1 MADTAQNVHVP
12 VLIVG
17 GGPVGLAAAIELAW
31 RGIDCLLVE
40 RRDGSIGHPKMN
52 QVSVRTTE
60 ICRRW
65 GVAQTVRERSVP
77 EDFPRN
83 IRFVTATSG
92 HELAHYEFPARRD
105 EPCINSPEAIQRCS
119 QIYFDGILRD
129 HALSLGHARFAYRHE
144 LNSFSQDADG
154 VTANLTDLATGT
166 TKQVRAGYLVACDG
180 ADSEIRAA
188 LGIRMDGDY
197 AINTNVNAFFSCTDH
212 DALFHHGRAVMQW
225 LIDGEGVWGD
235 IVSVNGRDL
244 WRFSLMRVPPGPL
257 PGKEE
262 MAAHLRRVIGRD
274 AAFEIHAVLAWE
286 RRRVV
291 AERFS
296 AGRVLLAGDAAHQ
309 MSPTGGFGMNTG
321 IQEAVDACWKLA
333 AMIQGWGGPRMLASY
348 DLERRPVARMIV
360 DEAAR
365 NFFQFG
371 TLPKGRDIDADTP
384 AGATLRKAIGDT
396 IYAARFDREYEME
409 GVPLGYRLEDSPIV
423 IPDGTP
429 APPFEV
435 MTYRPTARPGHRA
448 PHAWL
453 DHDRSMLD
461 LYGRG
466 YTLLRFDVDAATAPL
481 QTAAR
486 ESGVPLSV
494 VDIADNAIARLYE
507 RRLVLVRPDG
517 FVAWRAD
524 TVPDDAVGII
534 DAIRGV

>member
-1 MADTAQNVHVP
+1 MARPDHDVA

-31 RGIDCLLVE
+31 RGIECLLVE

-52 QVSVRTTE
+52 QVSVRTME

-65 GVAQTVRERSVP
+65 GVARSVREQSIP

-92 HELAHYEFPARRD
+92 YELARYEFPARRD

-119 QIYFDGILRD
+119 QIYFDVILRE
-129 HALSLGHARFAYRHE
+129 HALTLGHARFAYRHE
-144 LNSFSQDADG
+144 LKSFTQDGDG
-154 VTANLTDLATGT
+154 VTAELADLATGA
-166 TKQVRAGYLVACDG
+166 TKHVRAGYLLACDG
-180 ADSEIRAA
+180 AESAIRAA
-188 LGIRMDGDY
+188 LGIHMLGDHSL
-197 AINTNVNAFFSCTDH
+197 NTNVNAFFSCSDH
-212 DALFHHGRAVMQW
+212 AALFGHGRAVMQW
-225 LIDGEGVWGD
+225 MIDGAGVWAD

-244 WRFSLMRVPPGPL
+244 WRFSLMRIPPCPL

-262 MAAHLRRVIGRD
+262 MAAHLRRAIGRD
-274 AAFEIHAVLAWE
+274 AAFEIHSVLPWE

-296 AGRVLLAGDAAHQ
+296 DGRVLLAGDAAHQ

-333 AMIQGWGGPRMLASY
+333 AILQGWGGPRMLASY
-348 DLERRPVARMIV
+348 DLERRPVAQMIV

-365 NFFQFG
+365 NYNQFAR
-371 TLPKGRDIDADTP
+371 LPKGDGIDADTP
-384 AGATLRKAIGDT
+384 AGARLRKALGEA
-396 IYAARFDREYEME
+396 IYAERFDREYIME
-409 GVPLGYRLEDSPIV
+409 GVPLGYRLEGSPIV
-423 IPDGTP
+423 IPDGTS

-435 MTYRPTARPGHRA
+435 MTYRPIARPGHRA

-453 DHDRSMLD
+453 EHDRSMID
-461 LYGRG
+461 LYGLG
-466 YTLLRFDVDAATAPL
+466 YTLVRFDRDAATAPL

-486 ESGVPLSV
+486 ARGVPLSV
-494 VDIADNAIARLYE
+494 VDVADQAIASLYE
-507 RRLVLVRPDG
+507 RALVLVRPDG
-517 FVAWRAD
+517 FVAWRGDA
-524 TVPDDAVGII
+524 VPDNALEII
-534 DAIRGV
+534 DTIRGA

>member
-1 MADTAQNVHVP
+1 MRETPLDVP

-52 QVSVRTTE
+52 QVSVRTME

-65 GVAQTVRERSVP
+65 GVARTVRDRSIP

-92 HELAHYEFPARRD
+92 YELAHYDFPARRD

-119 QIYFDGILRD
+119 QIYFDVILRE
-129 HALSLGHARFAYRHE
+129 HAQSLGHARFAYRHE
-144 LNSFSQDADG
+144 LKSFTQDADG
-154 VTANLTDLATGT
+154 VTVDLTDLASAA
-166 TKQVRAGYLVACDG
+166 TKRVRAGYLIACDG
-180 ADSEIRAA
+180 AESAVRAA
-188 LGIRMDGDY
+188 LGIAMVGDG
-197 AINTNVNAFFSCTDH
+197 ALNTNVNAFFSCTDH
-212 DALFHHGRAVMQW
+212 DALFRNGRAVMQW

-244 WRFSLMRVPPGPL
+244 WRFSLMRIPPGAQ
-257 PGKEE
+257 PGKNE
-262 MAAHLRRVIGRD
+262 MATYLRRAIGRD
-274 AAFEIHAVLAWE
+274 TAFEIHSVLPWE

-291 AERFS
+291 AERF
-296 AGRVLLAGDAAHQ
+296 AEGRVLLAGDAAHQ

-321 IQEAVDACWKLA
+321 IQEAVDAGWKIAVML
-333 AMIQGWGGPRMLASY
+333 QGWGGPRMLASY

-365 NFFQFG
+365 NYNQFAR
-371 TLPKGRDIDADTP
+371 LPKGENIGADTP
-384 AGATLRKAIGDT
+384 AGARLRKAIGDA
-396 IYAARFDREYEME
+396 IYADRFDREYVME
-409 GVPLGYRLEDSPIV
+409 GVPLGYRVEDSPIIV
-423 IPDGTP
+423 PEATP

-453 DHDRSMLD
+453 DRDRSTLD
-461 LYGRG
+461 LYGLG
-466 YTLLRFDVDAATAPL
+466 YTLVRFDPGVATTSL
-481 QTAAR
+481 QAAAR
-486 ESGVPLSV
+486 DRGVPLSV
-494 VDIADNAIARLYE
+494 VDVADDAIARRYE
-507 RRLVLVRPDG
+507 RKLVLVRPDG
-517 FVAWRAD
+517 FVAWRG
-524 TVPDDAVGII
+524 DAALDAFGII
-534 DAIRGV
+534 DTVRGA